1 MPRPKRTKLAP
12 SVPIIPA
19 AIASRKPQARPD
31 ASPAVS
37 SSRGTNGSDDSEG
50 VVTKSKTSVNRGGIA
65 PQPVFMSGAL
75 AVEDVGPQ
83 RPRPVSSGQRAEL
96 SRIARAG
103 DYSKSHEVLD
113 KRGNHSDAARRPA
126 ETAQDAEPQM
136 SKAKPPSQKIAPI
149 RIANTQ
155 ATPLGEKS
163 VLALDNFK
171 RRPRQP
177 SILQIAQAHN
187 ATAQS
192 EGDDTLD
199 DFNPDDES
207 TPIQDF
213 RSILQQ
219 QLSSTS
225 SRQSLPRKRKLS
237 TPEIQVPASQV
248 QDPPDPSSSPP
259 PSQPDDL
266 FDIIAEDSQP
276 NPPLPKIPTRT
287 SPQTK
292 PIDSDTMAPPQS
304 SSLPASP
311 QKPQRNGLPK
321 PRNKKAPLPSKPKP
335 GTTSGTLPKESH
347 PILPPR
353 SPSPTQ
359 SSPTTAPPLR
369 SPLKPLTT
377 SALQN
382 LLPRRRRPL
391 ASSTNKENTVFDLHT
406 SSDIETPTT
415 TDKDEDELNSRFP
428 TKAVRKHRPEKTTKK
443 KKSGA
448 KVKGGG
454 KKGKL
459 DGSSTGG
466 TKKRGQGAAPA
477 AKNKG
482 VAHQRQSMTYT
493 RKRTQN
499 TIQDGAENEVLD
511 SDDDYDEE
519 NGGDEH
525 RIGGRG
531 ALMDGK
537 ARQEMKK
544 LAAKFREVDDWG
556 LEFEEVTGSS
566 DRMRDAR

>member
-19 AIASRKPQARPD
+19 AIASWKPQTRPD
-31 ASPAVS
+31 GSPAVS

-50 VVTKSKTSVNRGGIA
+50 VVTQSKTGVNRRGIA

-83 RPRPVSSGQRAEL
+83 RPRPVSSGKRVEL
-96 SRIARAG
+96 SRIAREG
-103 DYSKSHEVLD
+103 DYAKSHEALK
-113 KRGNHSDAARRPA
+113 KRGDANVASERLTRAA
-126 ETAQDAEPQM
+126 EDAERQM
-136 SKAKPPSQKIAPI
+136 QSTQTAKAPNQKIAPI
-149 RIANTQ
+149 QIAKTQ
-155 ATPLGEKS
+155 ATPLKENS
-163 VLALDNFK
+163 VLALENFK

-187 ATAQS
+187 AAAES
-192 EGDDTLD
+192 ENDDTLD

-207 TPIQDF
+207 TPFRDS
-213 RSILQQ
+213 RSIPQQ
-219 QLSSTS
+219 ELFSTS

-237 TPEIQVPASQV
+237 TPEIQVPASQI
-248 QDPPDPSSSPP
+248 QSPPIPSSSPP

-266 FDIIAEDSQP
+266 FDLIAEDSQP

-287 SPQTK
+287 SPQPK

-304 SSLPASP
+304 SSLPPSP
-311 QKPQRNGLPK
+311 QKLQPNRQPK
-321 PRNKKAPLPSKPKP
+321 LRNKKAPVASKSKPS
-335 GTTSGTLPKESH
+335 TTNSALHDQSH

-353 SPSPTQ
+353 SPSPTL
-359 SSPTTAPPLR
+359 SSPTTAPQAR

-382 LLPRRRRPL
+382 LLPRRRRRL
-391 ASSTNKENTVFDLHT
+391 ASSTNKENTVFDLNT
-406 SSDIETPTT
+406 SSEIDSFNADE
-415 TDKDEDELNSRFP
+415 DEDELNYQSTTRVARKSRN
-428 TKAVRKHRPEKTTKK
+428 EKP
-443 KKSGA
+443 KKSA
-448 KVKGGG
+448 SKVKGG
-454 KKGKL
+454 KKGK
-459 DGSSTGG
+459 SVASTTG
-466 TKKRGQGAAPA
+466 TRKLGQGATA
-477 AKNKG
+477 NKG
-482 VAHQRQSMTYT
+482 AAQQRQSMTYT
-493 RKRTQN
+493 RKPQN
-499 TIQDGAENEVLD
+499 TSEAADENELVE
-511 SDDDYDEE
+511 SGDDDESGEDEWRS
-519 NGGDEH
+519 GGM
-525 RIGGRG
+525 G

>member
-1 MPRPKRTKLAP
+1 
-12 SVPIIPA
+12 
-19 AIASRKPQARPD
+19 
-31 ASPAVS
+31 
-37 SSRGTNGSDDSEG
+37 
-50 VVTKSKTSVNRGGIA
+50 
-65 PQPVFMSGAL
+65 MSGAL
-75 AVEDVGPQ
+75 AVEDVGSQ

-103 DYSKSHEVLD
+103 DYSKSHEVLK
-113 KRGNHSDAARRPA
+113 KRGDNNDAARRLV

-187 ATAQS
+187 ATAES

-213 RSILQQ
+213 RSVLRQ

-248 QDPPDPSSSPP
+248 QDPRDPSSSPP

-266 FDIIAEDSQP
+266 FDLIAEDSQP
-276 NPPLPKIPTRT
+276 NPPLPKIPTRV

-292 PIDSDTMAPPQS
+292 PVDSDTMAPPQS
-304 SSLPASP
+304 SSLPPSP
-311 QKPQRNGLPK
+311 QKPQRNSQPK

-335 GTTSGTLPKESH
+335 GTTNGTLHNQSQPV
-347 PILPPR
+347 LPPR

-391 ASSTNKENTVFDLHT
+391 ASSSNKENTVFDLNT
-406 SSDIETPTT
+406 SSDIETPTAA
-415 TDKDEDELNSRFP
+415 DEDEDELNSRFP
-428 TKAVRKHRPEKTTKK
+428 TKVVRKHGSEKSTKKK

-454 KKGKL
+454 KKGKF
-459 DGSSTGG
+459 DGNSTGG
-466 TKKRGQGAAPA
+466 TKKRGQGGAAA

-482 VAHQRQSMTYT
+482 AAQQRQSMTYT
-493 RKRTQN
+493 RKPTRN
-499 TIQDGAENEVLD
+499 TTEDGAENEVVD
-511 SDDDYDEE
+511 SGGGDDDDDDA

-531 ALMDGK
+531 ALMLMDGK

-544 LAAKFREVDDWG
+544 LSAKFREVDDWG

>member
-19 AIASRKPQARPD
+19 AIASRKPQARSD

-50 VVTKSKTSVNRGGIA
+50 VVTKSKTGVNRRGIA

-103 DYSKSHEVLD
+103 DYSKSHEVLK
-113 KRGNHSDAARRPA
+113 KRGDNSDAARRLA

-136 SKAKPPSQKIAPI
+136 SKAKPSSQKIALI

-187 ATAQS
+187 ATAES
-192 EGDDTLD
+192 ESDDTLD

-207 TPIQDF
+207 TPIQDS

-219 QLSSTS
+219 ELSSTS

-248 QDPPDPSSSPP
+248 QNPSDPSSSPP
-259 PSQPDDL
+259 PSQPDDR

-292 PIDSDTMAPPQS
+292 PVDSDTMAPPQS
-304 SSLPASP
+304 SSLPPSP
-311 QKPQRNGLPK
+311 QKPQQNGQSKL
-321 PRNKKAPLPSKPKP
+321 RNKKTLLPSKPRP
-335 GTTSGTLPKESH
+335 GTTNTTLHKQSQPV
-347 PILPPR
+347 LPPR

-359 SSPTTAPPLR
+359 SSPTTAPQLR

-391 ASSTNKENTVFDLHT
+391 ASSSNKENNVFDLHT
-406 SSDIETPTT
+406 SSEIENPTT
-415 TDKDEDELNSRFP
+415 ADEDEDELTYHFP
-428 TKAVRKHRPEKTTKK
+428 TKAVRKHGTEKSTKK
-443 KKSGA
+443 KKKNGP

-459 DGSSTGG
+459 DGSSRGA
-466 TKKRGQGAAPA
+466 TKKRVQGA
-477 AKNKG
+477 
-482 VAHQRQSMTYT
+482 AHQRQSMTYT
-493 RKRTQN
+493 RKPTQN
-499 TIQDGAENEVLD
+499 TTEVGAENEVVD
-511 SDDDYDEE
+511 SGDDDDDNE
-519 NGGDEH
+519 NGGDAH
-525 RIGGRG
+525 RIGGSG
-531 ALMDGK
+531 VVMDGK
-537 ARQEMKK
+537 ARQEMQK